1 MKKVMLMSGVVL
13 QVVRIIFIF
22 GFLKIVSCN
31 KKMLFLMKLFEI
43 FDVVY
48 SDDEKGKVL
57 IYYNIL
63 QLEIYFFSFS
73 GF

>member
-31 KKMLFLMKLFEI
+31 KKMSFLMKLFEI